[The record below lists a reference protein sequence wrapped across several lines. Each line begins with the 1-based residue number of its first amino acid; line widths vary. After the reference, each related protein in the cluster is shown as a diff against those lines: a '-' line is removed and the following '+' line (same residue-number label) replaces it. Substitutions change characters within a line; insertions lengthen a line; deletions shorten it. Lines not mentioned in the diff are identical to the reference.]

1 MNDMMKES
9 RNHKLVIFLVGV
21 TLLFHGSLLAS
32 LKFERFSNEEGFN
45 QNTIVDIAQDRF
57 GFLWFATPNG
67 LIKYDGYNFY
77 DHNYDPVKS
86 NTISSNRLECLH
98 TDSKGNI
105 WIGSWKGVDVY
116 LSELEKF
123 VSVPFDA
130 GFVVSEIIAGENG
143 SIWVAGHNALYRI
156 IPDYNDS
163 GISFELSDNMTRTE
177 TGLSRLSDLCF
188 IDDKSFLFSE
198 TRGLSRCDFKL
209 EDSSVTP
216 VINSVHQYDE
226 LGEEQVLV
234 IKKIESI
241 FWIGSHR
248 GLYKAV
254 LDGDKLR
261 IIERFS
267 LQTRDKRLLS
277 DITVLSIFEDRE
289 GKIWIGTG
297 NEGIFKYDPY
307 KNTFENYGFDPKNE
321 NGISSSRINT
331 IVQDNFGVIW
341 VGTAQGGVN
350 KLDMNQKQFL
360 NYTHNPYDESSLAG
374 NLIMDIL
381 EDDKDRLWISS
392 YDGEVCRSKEPISDK
407 NIGNLRFEYLKS
419 RIPGPTNS
427 FFSVIYQDNK
437 GYIWLGSET
446 SVVVYNPYTDQFKIV
461 SLEYEG
467 KGQEIPRWRFI
478 GQLDESTML
487 LGGEKILLL
496 HNPWKEINAT
506 KTPAIKAVQVLSE
519 LRTLNAFIKDKERD
533 DYWFGTQY
541 GLIRCARN
549 GDEFSIKE
557 EYASYSGHE
566 YKLLQNNVFS
576 LHQDPEGSLW
586 IGTFGGGLNKLSF
599 DASGKPVQMENFRKN
614 TLLPDDAVYGI
625 LDQGEDYLWI
635 STDMGL
641 CRFQRKEKQVTTFNM
656 QDGLAH
662 NNFRQSAFCKGRSGY
677 YYFGGLNG
685 LTIFKPEHIKLNDE
699 LPNTL
704 ITGISINNKRVDV
717 GKEVNGKVLLK
728 KSANE
733 TDHIILNHHAK
744 TVTFHLAVLHNT
756 SPAKNKLAYQLEG
769 FNNEWIELA
778 EGKASITYTS
788 LPAGEYTLRVKGA
801 NGDGIWNH
809 APTDMELSVLPP
821 WFRTWWSYTMGSLL
835 LIAIAVGVFI
845 YFVRL
850 EKLKQRLKYEQI
862 DKKRIDSINEGKLRF
877 FTNISH
883 EFRTPLTLIAG
894 PLEKVM
900 ERNNDEKS
908 SKYLTTIQNNTKRL
922 LSLVD
927 QLITFRK
934 AEQGHLNLNLTAD
947 TLGNFIYP
955 TTEAFED
962 FAIQKNVNFF
972 YKINSPNEEVVIDVE
987 KTERII
993 FNLLSNSFRH
1003 TPANGNIS
1011 IETDLV
1017 LQDEKRFINIRIIDT
1032 GSGIPA
1038 DKMEKIFDR
1047 FYQLEGRN
1055 ENVGGTGIGL
1065 AFCKTLID
1073 LMGGTITVESEPG
1086 IRTCFSIFM
1095 PSMEAEREQSK
1106 GTLRPGQS
1114 FIKDWVPAVGAD
1126 TDEGGGKVDKTSGKH
1141 SLLIVEDESD
1151 VRDFLHA
1158 ELKGD
1163 YTVTMAEN
1171 GQEGLSKLKQ
1181 GEPDLVVSD
1190 VMMPEMT
1197 GFELCERIKS
1207 DPDTCHIPVILLT
1220 ALDDKENTLKGLEF
1234 GADDYIA
1241 KPFSPRHL
1249 LIRIEKLIEKNQR
1262 LKEYFSKNS
1271 SIPDKSIEIS
1281 TRDKEFLKQV
1291 IEAIERNLSN
1301 SNFGVEELAHEIR
1314 LSPSQF
1320 YRRLKQLTGQ
1330 IPNVYLRNFR
1340 LQRAA
1345 EMLKSNEGF
1354 SVAEVMYQIGIESS
1368 SYFSTS
1374 FKKLFG
1380 VSPSEFLKKNH

>member
-1 MNDMMKES
+1 M
-9 RNHKLVIFLVGV
+9 
-21 TLLFHGSLLAS
+21 
-32 LKFERFSNEEGFN
+32 
-45 QNTIVDIAQDRF
+45 
-57 GFLWFATPNG
+57 
-67 LIKYDGYNFY
+67 
-77 DHNYDPVKS
+77 
-86 NTISSNRLECLH
+86 
-98 TDSKGNI
+98 
-105 WIGSWKGVDVY
+105 
-116 LSELEKF
+116 
-123 VSVPFDA
+123 
-130 GFVVSEIIAGENG
+130 
-143 SIWVAGHNALYRI
+143 
-156 IPDYNDS
+156 
-163 GISFELSDNMTRTE
+163 
-177 TGLSRLSDLCF
+177 
-188 IDDKSFLFSE
+188 
-198 TRGLSRCDFKL
+198 
-209 EDSSVTP
+209 
-216 VINSVHQYDE
+216 
-226 LGEEQVLV
+226 
-234 IKKIESI
+234 
-241 FWIGSHR
+241 
-248 GLYKAV
+248 
-254 LDGDKLR
+254 
-261 IIERFS
+261 
-267 LQTRDKRLLS
+267 
-277 DITVLSIFEDRE
+277 
-289 GKIWIGTG
+289 
-297 NEGIFKYDPY
+297 
-307 KNTFENYGFDPKNE
+307 
-321 NGISSSRINT
+321 
-331 IVQDNFGVIW
+331 
-341 VGTAQGGVN
+341 
-350 KLDMNQKQFL
+350 
-360 NYTHNPYDESSLAG
+360 
-374 NLIMDIL
+374 
-381 EDDKDRLWISS
+381 
-392 YDGEVCRSKEPISDK
+392 
-407 NIGNLRFEYLKS
+407 
-419 RIPGPTNS
+419 
-427 FFSVIYQDNK
+427 
-437 GYIWLGSET
+437 
-446 SVVVYNPYTDQFKIV
+446 
-461 SLEYEG
+461 
-467 KGQEIPRWRFI
+467 
-478 GQLDESTML
+478 
-487 LGGEKILLL
+487 
-496 HNPWKEINAT
+496 
-506 KTPAIKAVQVLSE
+506 
-519 LRTLNAFIKDKERD
+519 
-533 DYWFGTQY
+533 
-541 GLIRCARN
+541 IRCARN

-1038 DKMEKIFDR
+1038 GKMEKIFDR

-1151 VRDFLHA
+1151 VREFLHA

-1163 YTVTMAEN
+1163 YTVAMAEN

-1271 SIPDKSIEIS
+1271 SFPDKSIEIS
-1281 TRDKEFLKQV
+1281 TRDKDFLKQV

-1345 EMLKSNEGF
+1345 ELLKSNEGF

-1374 FKKLFG
+1374 FKKLYG
-1380 VSPSEFLKKNH
+1380 VSPSEFLKKTDHRR